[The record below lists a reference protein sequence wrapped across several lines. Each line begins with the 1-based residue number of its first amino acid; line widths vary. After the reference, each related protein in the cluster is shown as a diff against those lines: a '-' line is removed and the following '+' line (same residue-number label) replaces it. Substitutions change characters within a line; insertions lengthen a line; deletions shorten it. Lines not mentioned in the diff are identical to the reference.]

1 MNKLFSY
8 IAGIFIAPRS
18 TLNTIASR
26 RPLGAAIIVF
36 IFTSLISS
44 TAGLATLPSNS
55 PLRAGSL
62 FPAIFIGS
70 LLFGILT
77 WFLQTGIYHLFAEFL
92 GGRGSAFTLFT
103 TLPFTSLPGIIMG
116 PLSLLMGTLGSP
128 LLGLPL
134 SLIFLVWILLLQAWA
149 LQAIYKLSGPRATA
163 AILLPFAAFIAALI
177 IFILTLLTSLMPI
190 IIQTMPNIPLTL

>member
-116 PLSLLMGTLGSP
+116 PLGLLISTLGHPYLSI
-128 LLGLPL
+128 PL
-134 SLIFLVWILLLQAWA
+134 SLALFIWILLLQIWA
-149 LQAIYKLSGPRATA
+149 LKAIYSLSGPRAAA
-163 AILLPFAAFIAALI
+163 AILLPFAALMAAVI
-177 IFILTLLTSLMPI
+177 IFTLTLLTTLLPI
-190 IIQTMPNIPLTL
+190 IIQALPEFPLTL